1 MTSRNT
7 SPSTTIIVRRRKQ
20 SMRLLLV
27 VSALVVTVSS
37 SSTSVTLAFRDAPK
51 TPETAFQYHSSSS
64 SSSIH
69 NQQNKRLSFF
79 RPKSSTSTKSPTS
92 LPATAACA
100 SADSTEEAGVTDVS
114 DSSIDKDNGTKKQP
128 KEEQTTS
135 LTFRGEVSFDSKELP
150 LHPEKPEMFLSRFF
164 KTPESRNL
172 LVTGGGERPCTELEL
187 TPELFDDWTTKCE
200 ALGASPPTQDDSV
213 ISITTPG
220 LSFPGLK
227 VRNTAMVGSKF
238 VDTAKPPRHEFVL
251 LSNESEASGLPP
263 VVWLYNKLT
272 GHSKGG
278 STAAAMEGD
287 GITPNKSSTNISSL
301 STVTYQKKNDRVVF
315 TTNAS
320 LSIGM
325 KFPKLLMKALGDKSK
340 AEQVGAKSIR
350 KTLDKDVVQSMTA
363 FEKAYLSFLDEV

>member
-1 MTSRNT
+1 MTTRNT
-7 SPSTTIIVRRRKQ
+7 SPSTTIIVRSRKQ
-20 SMRLLLV
+20 SMGFLLL
-27 VSALVVTVSS
+27 VSALVVILSS

-64 SSSIH
+64 CIH

-92 LPATAACA
+92 LTATAPYA
-100 SADSTEEAGVTDVS
+100 SADTTEEPEVTDLS
-114 DSSIDKDNGTKKQP
+114 DSSSDNDIGTKKQS
-128 KEEQTTS
+128 KEEQITS

-227 VRNTAMVGSKF
+227 VRNIAMVGSKF
-238 VDTAKPPRHEFVL
+238 VDMAKPPRHEFVL

-272 GHSKGG
+272 GNSKGE
-278 STAAAMEGD
+278 STAAVMDGD
-287 GITPNKSSTNISSL
+287 GSTPNKSSTDIKSL
-301 STVTYQKKNDRVVF
+301 STVSYQKKNDRVVF

-350 KTLDKDVVQSMTA
+350 KTLDKDVAQSMTA